1 MNVLAWRMVEDHAGR
16 PRVGGGRESV
26 PWVGHAY
33 PAMFTCRRCS
43 RLERYSSSAAVEEL
57 SATENLGRLTAIL
70 TADRYIG
77 GCTNVAGDVAAA
89 IVSQAYPYVPNEI
102 PCYTVEGVP
111 YYTPPGDP
119 C

>member
-1 MNVLAWRMVEDHAGR
+1 MSWPGGWSKTTPGVPVVGVVENQF
-16 PRVGGGRESV
+16 